1 MYQRYLRL
9 DLPPGQSAF
18 LWGARKTGKSTFLKQ
33 HFPGSK
39 SYAFLRTD
47 TLMQLTQAPDLL
59 REQVLAFND
68 ATLAQPIILDEVQ
81 KVPILL
87 NEVHWLIENTEA
99 YFILCGSSA
108 RKLKRGAANLLG
120 GRAWEFSFYPLT
132 YTEIPNFDLQHALT
146 NGLIP
151 AHYAKE
157 SAERDLRAYVTN
169 YLKEEIQD
177 EGLTRNLPAFARF
190 LDAVAYS
197 HGQQINHSNIARD
210 CGVNASTVKAYF
222 QILVDTLIGYE
233 VYPYAKKVG
242 RDIITAMPKF
252 YLFDV
257 GVVNYLANRN
267 ITALKGIPAGDAFE
281 HYLFM
286 ELVAFKELNEI
297 NIEIK
302 YWRTKTG
309 LEVDFILGR
318 GEIAIEVKISNSVK
332 TDKLKGLVAFSQEH
346 KPKHAIVVSLDP
358 DRRKIKVEGGTDII
372 IMPYQEFLETLWAKK
387 ILS

>member
-1 MYQRYLRL
+1 M
-9 DLPPGQSAF
+9 
-18 LWGARKTGKSTFLKQ
+18 
-33 HFPGSK
+33 
-39 SYAFLRTD
+39 
-47 TLMQLTQAPDLL
+47 
-59 REQVLAFND
+59 
-68 ATLAQPIILDEVQ
+68 
-81 KVPILL
+81 
-87 NEVHWLIENTEA
+87 
-99 YFILCGSSA
+99 
-108 RKLKRGAANLLG
+108 
-120 GRAWEFSFYPLT
+120 T
-132 YTEIPNFDLQHALT
+132 YTEIPNFDLKHAIT

-151 AHYAKE
+151 AHYAKGP
-157 SAERDLRAYVTN
+157 AERDLRAYVTD

-233 VYPYAKKVG
+233 VYPFAKKVG

-257 GVVNYLANRN
+257 GVVNSLANRN
-267 ITALKGIPAGDAFE
+267 ITVLKGIPAGDAFE
-281 HYLFM
+281 HYIFM
-286 ELVAFKELNEI
+286 ELIAFKELNEI
-297 NIEIK
+297 NIDIK

-309 LEVDFILGR
+309 LEVDFILGQ

-358 DRRKIKVEGGTDII
+358 GRRRIKVESGTDII
-372 IMPYQEFLETLWAKK
+372 VMPWQEFLEKLWAKE
-387 ILS
+387 IL